1 MPDPERLK
9 IWMYHRVLPRRPTAF
24 GHPGC
29 YHLRGTAI
37 TPEQWADDLRQLQP
51 VVSLAAV
58 VDALEAGRPSPAGH
72 VLTFDDGYGE
82 WSELVARSLRAA
94 GATATFFV
102 TTGMHRDAPRAHA
115 IDAYYWLLD
124 HAAVPVWSLPL
135 PDGEAVHGDLR
146 SEDGKRWL
154 VIDSPLKRVI
164 RDGDAG
170 TQAEV
175 LERLQRAV
183 GVALRERL
191 SAELYMDE
199 GEWRALA
206 REHAVGGHGVTHRP
220 LTLLADHEL
229 ATELVQG
236 RAMLRGVTGTAI
248 DLFSYPDGACD
259 ARVTVAV
266 QAAGYR
272 GAVLAGEGPEGER
285 YRLPR
290 VFRCAGY

>member
-1 MPDPERLK
+1 MPDPGRLQ

-37 TPEQWADDLRQLQP
+37 TPEQWADDLNRLRP

-58 VDALEAGRPSPAGH
+58 VDALEAGRPPPAGH
-72 VLTFDDGYGE
+72 VLTFDDGYRE
-82 WSELVARSLRAA
+82 WSELVAPSLRAA

-102 TTGMHRDAPRAHA
+102 TTGMHRHAPLAHA

-135 PDGEAVHGDLR
+135 PDVEAVHGDLR

-154 VIDSPLKRVI
+154 VIDSPLKRAI

-170 TQAEV
+170 TQTEV
-175 LERLQRAV
+175 LEALQRAV
-183 GVALRERL
+183 GVALPRQL
-191 SAELYMDE
+191 ATELYVDQ
-199 GEWRALA
+199 GDWLTLA
-206 REHAVGGHGVTHRP
+206 QEHAVGAHGVAHRP
-220 LTLLADHEL
+220 LTLLADHDL
-229 ATELVQG
+229 YTELMHG
-236 RAMLRGVTGTAI
+236 RAMLRGATGAEV

-259 ARVTVAV
+259 ARVTAAV
-266 QAAGYR
+266 KAAGYR
-272 GAVLAGEGPEGER
+272 GAVLAGEGQESQR

-290 VFRCAGY
+290 VFRCPC